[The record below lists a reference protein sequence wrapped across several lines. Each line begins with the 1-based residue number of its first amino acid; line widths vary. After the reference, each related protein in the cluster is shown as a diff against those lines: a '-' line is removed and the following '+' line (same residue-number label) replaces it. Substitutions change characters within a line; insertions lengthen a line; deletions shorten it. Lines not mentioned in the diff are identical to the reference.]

1 MGRLHKVNE
10 VVNEIRREKAKKGVV
25 RQAFSSGSTLL
36 NLALTDNPYY
46 GFIPGKL
53 VNIIGDSSAGKSFL
67 LWTLFAEIAHDKR
80 FDDYDII
87 YDEPEVSFEFDI
99 PKLFGGKTEK
109 RVRTDIRSTTIEDFH
124 DNVIREVSKGKPIIY
139 GLDSFDAL
147 NSEAEMKREIRDGTY
162 GVEKPKISGIILR
175 KICGK
180 IADTKSAVFIV
191 SQTRDNIGVTFGSK
205 KTRSGG
211 KALKFYSTHELW
223 LAVGGHIKR
232 KEREV
237 GVEVIAK
244 ISKNKVTGK
253 LRSVG
258 FPLVYD
264 YGIEDG
270 ISIANWLL
278 DEKIWKKDGRY
289 LDTKDFVLDNSDKL
303 TIDSFADFIDKEEC
317 ENDRLIEYVTRK
329 WDDIERSVQSHRKSR
344 YE

>member
-1 MGRLHKVNE
+1 MGRLNRITE
-10 VVNEIRREKAKKGVV
+10 VIEETRKEKPKKKE
-25 RQAFSSGSTLL
+25 RLAFSSGSTLL
-36 NLALTDNPYY
+36 NLALADNPYY
-46 GFIPGKL
+46 GFVPGKL

-67 LWTLFAEIAHDKR
+67 LWTVFAEIAHDKR
-80 FDDYDII
+80 FDDYEII

-109 RVRTDIRSTTIEDFH
+109 RVQTDIRSETMEDFH
-124 DNVIREVSKGKPIIY
+124 DNVIKAVGRGKPIIY

-147 NSEAEMKREIRDGTY
+147 TSEAEMKREVRDGTY
-162 GVEKPKISGIILR
+162 GMEKPKLAGIILR

-180 IADTKSAVFIV
+180 IADTGSAVFII

-223 LAVGGHIKR
+223 LAVESHVKR

-237 GVEVIAK
+237 GVNVLAK

-253 LRSVG
+253 LRTVS
-258 FPLVYD
+258 FPLIYD
-264 YGIEDG
+264 YGIDNY
-270 ISIANWLL
+270 ISLIEWLL
-278 DEKIWKKDGRY
+278 DEKVWKKDGRKIETNGFCDLMSMENIIIY
-289 LDTKDFVLDNSDKL
+289 IIENNLTDKL
-303 TIDSFADFIDKEEC
+303 IKVVQEAWEKIEESVATI
-317 ENDRLIEYVTRK
+317 RP
-329 WDDIERSVQSHRKSR
+329 SR